1 LLFRLRFLVAVPLA
15 LLVGSWVGESLFT
28 NSVSLAR
35 VARVDVINTT
45 QRLVQYRTISKQLGA
60 LARIAEI
67 TEDLYPT
74 WATQLA

>member
-1 LLFRLRFLVAVPLA
+1 MLFRLRFLVAVPLA

-45 QRLVQYRTISKQLGA
+45 QRLVQYRTISKKLGA
-60 LARIAEI
+60 LAQIAEI